1 LDEPIVEQ
9 AEVMMDRELIQDFL
23 DVAQEVQRSLESV
36 ENNNKKM
43 KLISHKQIYE
53 NKSAN

>member
-23 DVAQEVQRSLESV
+23 DVAQEV
-36 ENNNKKM
+36 
-43 KLISHKQIYE
+43 
-53 NKSAN
+53 

>member
-1 LDEPIVEQ
+1 MEQ